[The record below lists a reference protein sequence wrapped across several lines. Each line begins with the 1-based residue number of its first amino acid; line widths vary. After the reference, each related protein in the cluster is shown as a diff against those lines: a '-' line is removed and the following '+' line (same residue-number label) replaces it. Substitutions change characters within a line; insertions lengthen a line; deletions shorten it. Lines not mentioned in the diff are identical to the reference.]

1 MKKFTLLLS
10 LLICTTFMYSQNT
23 FPDTGYVGIGTVTPT
38 HPLDIMP
45 GVDTVV
51 IGLGTSIIN
60 TFPYSTGFGKDV
72 LSQNTT
78 GVYNTTMGYEA
89 LAYNLTGFGNAAFGT
104 LALANNLSGSINVA
118 IGATSMQQNKTGNQN
133 VAVGYGSLFEN
144 KGGSDNVAIGF
155 NAMVFNTN
163 ASQNVAIGSSAL
175 NDNIRGEKNTAIGYF
190 SLRDNF
196 KGNENMAM
204 GYEALYNNI
213 IGNYNTALGSQ
224 ADVSVGNLNN
234 ATAIGYN
241 AQVDASNKVRIGN
254 SSVTSNGGQVS
265 WTAYSDARI
274 KTKVKE
280 NVPGLEFINL
290 LKPVTYHF
298 DVDKQ
303 NEIMGI
309 SSNEK
314 VEGMYDIEKI
324 AFTGFLAQD
333 VEAAAKKIN
342 YDFSGL
348 DKSGEVLG
356 LRYAEFVVPLVKA
369 VQELSEE
376 NEELRMANA
385 EIKMQNE
392 QLQKQVSESEIIETD
407 LEERIA
413 KLEKYITKKS
423 VVIVDEEIENYTHY
437 KATLNGDKA
446 VLYQNIPNPF
456 SGKTI
461 IQYYVPEI
469 TRSAYIQITSASGAI
484 LKTIAIANGNGQ
496 IELEIHN
503 LTSGNYLYSLIA
515 DDKLIETKTMVV
527 QQ

>member
-72 LSQNTT
+72 LFQNTT

-89 LAYNLTGFGNAAFGT
+89 LAYNLTGVANTAFGT
-104 LALANNLSGSINVA
+104 LSLSNNLSGSTNVA
-118 IGATSMQQNKTGNQN
+118 IGSTSMQQNKTGNQN

-254 SSVTSNGGQVS
+254 SSVSSNGGQVS

-303 NEIMGI
+303 NELMGVI
-309 SSNEK
+309 SNEK

-369 VQELSEE
+369 VQELDANDEKKDVLDEAQNDAMQSLQMQNVNLENRIAQLEKLITKQGIVLRDETTEEAYKQSAIIE
-376 NEELRMANA
+376 NETG
-385 EIKMQNE
+385 
-392 QLQKQVSESEIIETD
+392 V
-407 LEERIA
+407 
-413 KLEKYITKKS
+413 
-423 VVIVDEEIENYTHY
+423 
-437 KATLNGDKA
+437 ATLS
-446 VLYQNIPNPF
+446 QNVPNPF
-456 SGKTI
+456 TGNTSI
-461 IQYYVPEI
+461 AYYVPETAQQAHI
-469 TRSAYIQITSASGAI
+469 
-484 LKTIAIANGNGQ
+484 KIANANG
-496 IELEIHN
+496 
-503 LTSGNYLYSLIA
+503 TSLFMADVRLGKGVLDVDASQLSAGTYSYTLIV
-515 DDKLIETKTMVV
+515 DGKVIDTKLMVI
-527 QQ
+527 Q